1 MFPLKRAGQISRS
14 RLRGFYFAKERKEP
28 IWQAVC
34 QRKERA
40 GPASCL
46 QGKERAG
53 LASCLPKNGKSRSDK
68 LFDKEMKLRYSDV
81 YMKRS
86 FPLCMEITG
95 LPCFL
100 AVLAQSDE

>member
-1 MFPLKRAGQISRS
+1 M
-14 RLRGFYFAKERKEP
+14 
-28 IWQAVC
+28 
-34 QRKERA
+34 
-40 GPASCL
+40 
-46 QGKERAG
+46 
-53 LASCLPKNGKSRSDK
+53 PKNGKSRSGK

-86 FPLCMEITG
+86 FSLCMEITV

>member
-1 MFPLKRAGQISRS
+1 MFPLKRTGQISRS
-14 RLRGFYFAKERKEP
+14 RLRVF
-28 IWQAVC
+28 I
-34 QRKERA
+34 
-40 GPASCL
+40 
-46 QGKERAG
+46 
-53 LASCLPKNGKSRSDK
+53 LPKNGKSRFGK

-86 FPLCMEITG
+86 FSLCIKITG